1 MKCKEII
8 FLIIVLLFFSNAF
21 SQSATS
27 KITEGLNISNYK
39 YTINI
44 NDASS
49 SYYNGDRVS
58 TFFGLGVEKSI
69 RFQNNNNFLIN
80 GELQYSQ
87 QGNSF
92 DSEFIGNQTNF
103 IHQINLLLTLK
114 LETIKNIYLGGGF
127 YTGYL
132 VYVDEYYRED
142 EDTHKNFDF
151 GLVGSFEYRFFK
163 RLSIEVRYLYGV
175 SDILDRE
182 FDSST
187 ITHDKYN
194 KVVQIG
200 LNYMF

>member
-21 SQSATS
+21 SQSATY
-27 KITEGLNISNYK
+27 KINAGLNISNYK

-114 LETIKNIYLGGGF
+114 LETLK
-127 YTGYL
+127 
-132 VYVDEYYRED
+132 D
-142 EDTHKNFDF
+142 
-151 GLVGSFEYRFFK
+151 
-163 RLSIEVRYLYGV
+163 
-175 SDILDRE
+175 
-182 FDSST
+182 
-187 ITHDKYN
+187 
-194 KVVQIG
+194 
-200 LNYMF
+200 